1 MLWCWQDQAV
11 LPPSHCTDK
20 EVWLTL
26 FTWEPLPSN
35 QGGKGLGAP
44 GPPCSAQPILSRLLK
59 RTGYSGGGI
68 TCIRGDNK
76 VHIKPIKDI

>member
-44 GPPCSAQPILSRLLK
+44 APPAQHSPS
-59 RTGYSGGGI
+59 
-68 TCIRGDNK
+68 
-76 VHIKPIKDI
+76 